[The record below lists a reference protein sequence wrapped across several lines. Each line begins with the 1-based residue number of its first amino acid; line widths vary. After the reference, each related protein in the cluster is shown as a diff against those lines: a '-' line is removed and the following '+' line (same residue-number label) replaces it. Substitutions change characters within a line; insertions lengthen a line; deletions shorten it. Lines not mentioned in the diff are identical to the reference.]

1 MRFLIIRLSSIG
13 DIVHALP
20 PVSALARTFPGA
32 EIHWVV
38 EARHA
43 VLLEGNPSVRRVVEL
58 DTLGWRKRLTS
69 PAVLEEMVRGVLA
82 LREDVYEAAIDFQGL
97 YKSAIISRL
106 SRSRQRLGFADQWLR
121 EPAAGAFYNER
132 VSPHNRR
139 HVIEKNF
146 SLVERLG
153 VLTPEVARWEFP
165 LPRSASDD
173 AFVEKQL
180 ASFGATEFMVM
191 NPGGGWQA
199 KRWAPEQYA
208 NLIRCAESE
217 FGWKILL
224 TGSTQEKDLIEE
236 ILMLAGSNNA
246 HYFPSTLVQL
256 IALLRRARL
265 FLAGDTGPL
274 HLAAAVSTP
283 IVALFGATSSPN
295 TPERNGPFSADDITL
310 SNGRPA
316 STTQK
321 SKAPHFIEGV
331 TVDAVLEA
339 IRKRLARAHG

>member
-1 MRFLIIRLSSIG
+1 M
-13 DIVHALP
+13 
-20 PVSALARTFPGA
+20 
-32 EIHWVV
+32 
-38 EARHA
+38 
-43 VLLEGNPSVRRVVEL
+43 
-58 DTLGWRKRLTS
+58 
-69 PAVLEEMVRGVLA
+69 
-82 LREDVYEAAIDFQGL
+82 
-97 YKSAIISRL
+97 
-106 SRSRQRLGFADQWLR
+106 
-121 EPAAGAFYNER
+121 
-132 VSPHNRR
+132 
-139 HVIEKNF
+139 
-146 SLVERLG
+146 
-153 VLTPEVARWEFP
+153 
-165 LPRSASDD
+165 
-173 AFVEKQL
+173 EKQL
-180 ASFGATEFMVM
+180 AALGVKEFMVM

-208 NLIRCAESE
+208 SLIHRAESE

-224 TGSTQEKDLIEE
+224 TGSPQEKDLIEE

-295 TPERNGPFSADDITL
+295 TPERNGPFSPDDITL

-316 STTQK
+316 STTQN
-321 SKAPHFIEGV
+321 SKAPRYIEGV
-331 TVDAVLEA
+331 TVDEVLEA